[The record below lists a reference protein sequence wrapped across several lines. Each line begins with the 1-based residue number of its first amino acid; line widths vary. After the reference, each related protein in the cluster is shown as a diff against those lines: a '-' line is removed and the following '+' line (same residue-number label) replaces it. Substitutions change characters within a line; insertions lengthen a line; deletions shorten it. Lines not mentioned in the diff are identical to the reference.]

1 MTNLHIRNSFS
12 RAEMLKRIEGGAFD
26 VLVVGGGATGLGVA
40 VDSAQRGYN
49 TCLLEAFDFAKGTS
63 SRTTKLVHGGV
74 RYLQQLDFQL
84 VVEALR
90 ERGLMHE
97 NAPHLVHPLRFVIP
111 RYGWWQGPFYG
122 AGLMLYDLLAGRR
135 NFSRSRWRA
144 YELTLTV
151 LRN

>member
-1 MTNLHIRNSFS
+1 
-12 RAEMLKRIEGGAFD
+12 MLKRIEGGAFD

-49 TCLLEAFDFAKGTS
+49 TCLLEAFDFATGTS

-90 ERGLMHE
+90 ERVECALAH
-97 NAPHLVHPLRFVIP
+97 
-111 RYGWWQGPFYG
+111 
-122 AGLMLYDLLAGRR
+122 AGHDAHADC
-135 NFSRSRWRA
+135 NVCAVS
-144 YELTLTV
+144 
-151 LRN
+151 